1 MNSNSRQGKDLHV
14 NHFLAN
20 QEIKRYYHYKNKL
33 LLNPSTPS
41 SPMSKPMHQ
50 KRKTHN
56 PNKSSSQKC
65 RHNEAKTLE
74 NKEETN
80 KQQAGDQTGIDRL
93 SDLPEPIIHKILL
106 CLTLSDA
113 INTRPLSRWWRYG
126 IWPSCPILFFHEY
139 SFGANYFQ
147 YDTEQNGNRR
157 RFAKF
162 LLNSLQKQ
170 KEGASNYGSIEK
182 FGVRMALL
190 GHKWDAAVD
199 GWVKFAIAN
208 DVKELDLRIKR
219 VLEHC
224 FERYRLDD
232 CVFVCRSLT
241 ALYLDYCGIRLD
253 CVTVDLPSLK
263 RLTLSEV
270 EITNNSF
277 CRLIGGCPSVE
288 YLCVEFCKGLQV
300 IKGLAPNLKSL
311 KLNLTDVYLVSLGPL
326 RLESVEL
333 SGDFTYSDPLMF
345 DKLGTLKEM
354 KLKNLNIT
362 DEQLQRLLDQ
372 SPMLETL
379 IIEGCTGLERIRVR
393 QKIKRFSMSRCR
405 GIVEAGV
412 LSANLESLEYS
423 GDVTISFCCRDN
435 LRSAEVRISLDPM
448 ELSAAWF
455 FRLKKLLRVFAK
467 SKVLT
472 LACPSDQLVIF
483 PGALCERL
491 LPPLHDL
498 KHLKLEIRTLSTSCP
513 AIVDGLIWLFPGLE
527 TLTIKSGSINKLIKV
542 N

>member
-1 MNSNSRQGKDLHV
+1 M
-14 NHFLAN
+14 
-20 QEIKRYYHYKNKL
+20 
-33 LLNPSTPS
+33 PP
-41 SPMSKPMHQ
+41 

-56 PNKSSSQKC
+56 QNKSSSQKY
-65 RHNEAKTLE
+65 RNNEAKTQE
-74 NKEETN
+74 KKEETN
-80 KQQAGDQTGIDRL
+80 KQQACDQTGIDRL

-106 CLTLSDA
+106 CLPLSDA
-113 INTRPLSRWWRYG
+113 INTEPLSRRWRHS
-126 IWPSCPILFFHEY
+126 IWPSCPILYFDED
-139 SFGANYFQ
+139 SFEANYFQ
-147 YDTEQNGNRR
+147 YYTEENGNRR

-170 KEGASNYGSIEK
+170 KEGTGNYSRIEK
-182 FGVRMALL
+182 FGIRMALL
-190 GHKWDAAVD
+190 GHKCDAAVD
-199 GWVKFAIAN
+199 GWVKFAVEN

-224 FERYRLDD
+224 FERYWLDD
-232 CVFVCRSLT
+232 CVFACRSLN
-241 ALYLDYCGIRLD
+241 ALYLDYCRIRLD
-253 CVTVDLPSLK
+253 SVTVDLPSLK

-270 EITNNSF
+270 EITRNSF

-300 IKGLAPNLKSL
+300 IKGSAPNLKSL
-311 KLNLTDVYLVSLGPL
+311 KLNLTDVYLASLGPL

-333 SGDFTYSDPLMF
+333 SGDFTYSDPLKF
-345 DKLGTLKEM
+345 DKVGTLKEM

-423 GDVTISFCCRDN
+423 GDVAISFCCRDN

-455 FRLKKLLRVFAK
+455 FRLKKLLKVFAK
-467 SKVLT
+467 SKLLT
-472 LACPSDQLVIF
+472 LACPSDQVCEYETSISLFSFSFLASLVF
-483 PGALCERL
+483 R
-491 LPPLHDL
+491 
-498 KHLKLEIRTLSTSCP
+498 IRFQNFVYDVFS
-513 AIVDGLIWLFPGLE
+513 
-527 TLTIKSGSINKLIKV
+527 
-542 N
+542 